1 MTTPYGNETYP
12 SSGNTDL
19 TYSSS
24 GVQTH
29 SAGYGTGTSGI
40 VDPNDP
46 DALRAQ
52 IEQTRAEL
60 SGNVDQLADRVTPS
74 HIVQRKVDRTR
85 GRLGGMKDKIMG
97 SAHHATQ
104 STSGSMSGATG
115 RMSNQASDQLHS
127 AAGSAQHAAGQA
139 QQALHEAPHKAIQQ
153 TQGAPLIAGAV
164 AFGVGYLVSALLPA
178 SEVEQHAAEQ
188 AKEKV
193 QPVAQQAKQ
202 ELTQTA
208 KESAQHLK
216 EPAQQAVEQVKGT
229 ATDATAQVKGQAKDE
244 TVDLRAETKQTA
256 QQKAQQARQ

>member
-1 MTTPYGNETYP
+1 MTTPYGNETYGDP
-12 SSGNTDL
+12 AG
-19 TYSSS
+19 YSSS
-24 GVQTH
+24 GVQT
-29 SAGYGTGTSGI
+29 AGYGTGTSGV

-46 DALRAQ
+46 EALRAQ
-52 IEQTRAEL
+52 IERTRAEL
-60 SGNVDQLADRVTPS
+60 SGDVDQLADRVTPS

-104 STSGSMSGATG
+104 STSGSMSSATG
-115 RMSNQASDQLHS
+115 SASDQLHS
-127 AAGSAQHAAGQA
+127 AAGSAQQVAGQA

-153 TQGAPLIAGAV
+153 TQGSPLIAGAV

-178 SEVEQHAAEQ
+178 SEAEQHVAEQ
-188 AKEKV
+188 AKDKV

-229 ATDATAQVKGQAKDE
+229 ATDATEQVKGQAKGE
-244 TVDLRAETKQTA
+244 TVDLREETKQTA

>member
-1 MTTPYGNETYP
+1 MTTPYGNETYGDP
-12 SSGNTDL
+12 TC
-19 TYSSS
+19 SS
-24 GVQTH
+24 GVHT
-29 SAGYGTGTSGI
+29 AGHDTGTSG
-40 VDPNDP
+40 VVNPNDP

-52 IEQTRAEL
+52 IERTRAEL
-60 SGNVDQLADRVTPS
+60 SGDVDQLADRVTPS

-85 GRLGGMKDKIMG
+85 GRLGGVKDKIMG
-97 SAHHATQ
+97 SAHYATQ
-104 STSGSMSGATG
+104 STSGSVSGAT
-115 RMSNQASDQLHS
+115 HS
-127 AAGSAQHAAGQA
+127 ATGTAQQAAGQA

-153 TQGAPLIAGAV
+153 TQGSPLIAGAV

-188 AKEKV
+188 AKDKV

-229 ATDATAQVKGQAKDE
+229 ATDATEQVKGQAKGE
-244 TVDLRAETKQTA
+244 TVDLREETKQTA